1 MNKTIVVVA
10 LIAVALLFA
19 FNSKSESFV
28 FGLDGKG
35 VRNSYLCP
43 VEQTYNAVTSK
54 CEDKPNFIGRPPVP
68 TLD

>member
-10 LIAVALLFA
+10 IIAVALLFA
-19 FNSKSESFV
+19 FNSKSAESFA

-35 VRNSYLCP
+35 VRYLCP
-43 VEQTYNAVTSK
+43 VEQTYNTVTSK
-54 CEDKPNFIGRPPVP
+54 CEDKPDFIGRPPVF